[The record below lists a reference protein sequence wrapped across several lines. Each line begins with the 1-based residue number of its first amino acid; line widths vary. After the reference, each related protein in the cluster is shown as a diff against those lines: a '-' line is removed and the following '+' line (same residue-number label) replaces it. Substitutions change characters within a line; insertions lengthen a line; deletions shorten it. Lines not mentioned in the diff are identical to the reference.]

1 MGAITRP
8 AKKGRTRK
16 KPAGEISLE
25 NLAELMGLPAMVF
38 RARHVCPH
46 GKPFCTHERCEVKLP
61 SGDSWPL
68 LMAGS
73 FLIEIHVPICLVYSP
88 QSSRAVKQE
97 IMRLGKYC

>member
-1 MGAITRP
+1 MATVTRP
-8 AKKGRTRK
+8 KRQGRTRA
-16 KPAGEISLE
+16 KPKGQISLE
-25 NLAELMGLPAMVF
+25 SLAELLGLPATVF
-38 RARHVCPH
+38 QARHVCPH
-46 GKPFCTHERCEVKLP
+46 DKPFCLHERCEGKLP

-73 FLIEIHVPICLVYSP
+73 FAVENRLGVCLVYSP